1 MLPYWLLF
9 TLVVYFA
16 ITDTRLKSHRV
27 HRANWPVQWQMV
39 FFVIVLMVGLRHEV
53 GMDWGTYIIHVE
65 STMGISLFQAL
76 TQTDPAYG
84 FLNWI
89 GGYWG
94 GIYLVN
100 TICAVLF
107 AWGLVVFCRA
117 QPLPWIALIVA
128 LPFLVIVVA
137 MGYTRQGV
145 AIGIAMLAL
154 VKLEKGRVLPFIFWI
169 GIAALFHKSA
179 VILAPLALLARTN
192 RKLGMVVWTIGVTI
206 GFFVLL
212 LQESVAGLKAEYL
225 GGEYQS
231 SGAGIRVV
239 MTVLPA
245 LLFLVFRNRFPAEK
259 EQKRFWTFAAVS
271 ALILVPLLYWS
282 PSSTAVD
289 RVALYLIPLQLF
301 VWARVPI
308 VFANS
313 IVGKKALIGLI
324 IAYSGVVLMVWLL
337 FAVNAVAWLPYKLYP
352 WIRLWM

>member
-1 MLPYWLLF
+1 
-9 TLVVYFA
+9 
-16 ITDTRLKSHRV
+16 
-27 HRANWPVQWQMV
+27 
-39 FFVIVLMVGLRHEV
+39 
-53 GMDWGTYIIHVE
+53 
-65 STMGISLFQAL
+65 
-76 TQTDPAYG
+76 
-84 FLNWI
+84 
-89 GGYWG
+89 
-94 GIYLVN
+94 
-100 TICAVLF
+100 
-107 AWGLVVFCRA
+107 
-117 QPLPWIALIVA
+117 
-128 LPFLVIVVA
+128 
-137 MGYTRQGV
+137 
-145 AIGIAMLAL
+145 
-154 VKLEKGRVLPFIFWI
+154 
-169 GIAALFHKSA
+169 
-179 VILAPLALLARTN
+179 
-192 RKLGMVVWTIGVTI
+192 MVVWTIGVTI

-245 LLFLVFRNRFPAEK
+245 LLFLLYRNRFPAEK

-352 WIRLWM
+352 WIWLWM